1 MQLSYNDKEYDIV
14 IEKKKSNK
22 NTYIRVKKDLKP
34 TPTTD
39 LHSDPEQDYFR
50 SQFPYLSMGENN
62 NYPYMKDIV

>member
-1 MQLSYNDKEYDIV
+1 MYSENIAIINIGRKFYIV
-14 IEKKKSNK
+14 EKAWP
-22 NTYIRVKKDLKP
+22 RVKKDLKP